1 MKLTKIYAFS
11 LVLMLLLLAACGK
24 DTPTPAVPTATP
36 TEAATP
42 TATAVPASLLLVD
55 PGGLVPQDVT
65 GVLQSFAGANGL
77 NYWANADLNTSLDG
91 VKIAVVF
98 GDAEAFKEQT
108 AAHPETQFLFIG
120 ATTAAAS
127 GNVSLIRQRPQDLY
141 FMAGYLAAL
150 TAEDWRAGGLL
161 AGGALPAENVGDAFE
176 NGGRYVCGQC
186 SPVYPPYMS
195 YPVYQDVSGKASAA
209 DLAAD
214 VNALAVNKVATAFV
228 GASADLPEVLD
239 TLETNGA
246 LLIGENAAS
255 ANAARYAAILGYSAG
270 STLEGMLPNLLAGQ
284 GGQSALSRVV
294 LVAVNNAD
302 KITPAR
308 QGMFAT
314 TAEALAN
321 DWIIPLSVQ

>member
-1 MKLTKIYAFS
+1 MKFSKIYTFS

-24 DTPTPAVPTATP
+24 DTPTPATPTVTP

-55 PGGLVPQDVT
+55 PGGKAPQEAT

-77 NYWANADLNTSLDG
+77 NYWTNADLNTSLEG
-91 VKIAVVF
+91 VKIAVVY
-98 GDAEAFKEQT
+98 GDAAAFQEQ
-108 AAHPETQFLFIG
+108 AAASPQTQFLFIG
-120 ATTAAAS
+120 ATNAEAS
-127 GNVSLIRQRPQDLY
+127 GNISLIQQRPQDLY
-141 FMAGYLAAL
+141 FMAGYLAELL
-150 TAEDWRAGGLL
+150 TEDWRAGALL
-161 AGGALPAENVGDAFE
+161 AGGALPAASMGDAFE
-176 NGGRYVCGQC
+176 NGGRYICGRC

-209 DLAAD
+209 DLSAD
-214 VNALAVNKVATAFV
+214 VNALMANKVTAAFV

-239 TLETNGA
+239 TLEANA
-246 LLIGENAAS
+246 VLIIGENAAS

-270 STLEGMLPNLLAGQ
+270 STLEGMLPRLLAGQ

-294 LVAVNNAD
+294 LVAVNNPD
-302 KITPAR
+302 KVSLAR